1 MLRYNTLMKFFFKTI
16 LIILVLFSFN
26 ACRLWEDSPELQ
38 EKKQALALKK
48 LQVKQEKEL
57 AELQMKTSLATI
69 EKEKILALQKMQN
82 EIKEKELSVKS
93 EKELELI
100 KQKLA
105 LQENDNA
112 LALQMYLLVLLGLLL
127 SISAF
132 FLFYYLKRKRE
143 DELLAYNDNLKKYFY
158 IKENESR
165 LQIAEKILDTIAEGD
180 LSAENEQKLINAFSK
195 ESSTV
200 QGNEIALSEDDYDND
215 AEIINE
221 ESSASQSTTAS
232 VNGIAYKKEDN
243 EVQ

>member
-1 MLRYNTLMKFFFKTI
+1 M
-16 LIILVLFSFN
+16 FSFN

-69 EKEKILALQKMQN
+69 EKEKILELQKMQN
-82 EIKEKELSVKS
+82 EIKEKELSVNS

-112 LALQMYLLVLLGLLL
+112 LALQMYLLVFLGLLL

>member
-1 MLRYNTLMKFFFKTI
+1 
-16 LIILVLFSFN
+16 LFSFN

-69 EKEKILALQKMQN
+69 EKEKILELQKMQN
-82 EIKEKELSVKS
+82 EIKEKELSVNS

-112 LALQMYLLVLLGLLL
+112 LALQMYLLVFLGLLL